1 MNNTI
6 CTSCKLLR
14 LKTFRNFYAAHAACQ
29 HSHKCLSMFG
39 SFVGSSPSSTQE
51 LHDRDDVYE
60 CALQDLSASFYL
72 DEGR

>member
-39 SFVGSSPSSTQE
+39 SFVCSSPSSTTGSLLGCPPTE
-51 LHDRDDVYE
+51 EPHGFVIN
-60 CALQDLSASFYL
+60 CVTMVT
-72 DEGR
+72 